1 MAKKKGCL
9 GCLGAIF
16 KWIWFGYLGF
26 MIIGAIF
33 GGIVSIFDD
42 SDDENMH
49 LADEL

>member
-9 GCLGAIF
+9 GCLSAIF

-33 GGIVSIFDD
+33 SYLFVTFFLLEYCKKS
-42 SDDENMH
+42 
-49 LADEL
+49 